1 MWKLVWE
8 LEMVSLVS
16 GNLEIQK
23 TVFLGGSLGLLKH
36 EFGGFLSDFADS
48 YLSFLG
54 IADFLGFIISFF
66 IFQCLFYGNKD
77 LSSFHP
83 SNAWDFEDQKHLL
96 TFLSPFLGNLFFELP
111 NVDFD
116 GSSGLSGCGILTVLQ
131 LFGRGTLTHEIE
143 KLVPAWK
150 PKSQASNAS
159 LDGFIQDV
167 NFLFLYICSW
177 CNDNAGC
184 EGCDDD
190 DDASGG
196 GCAVAASGG
205 SSGGSGGTACT
216 VAASGGGGGGSGGT
230 ACAVAACGDVIF

>member
-1 MWKLVWE
+1 
-8 LEMVSLVS
+8 MVSLVS

-36 EFGGFLSDFADS
+36 EFGGFLSDFGDS

-83 SNAWDFEDQKHLL
+83 SNAWDF
-96 TFLSPFLGNLFFELP
+96 GNLFFEIP
-111 NVDFD
+111 NVDLD
-116 GSSGLSGCGILTVLQ
+116 GSSGLSGCGILFSNSLDVELWWDSLETYLSEKS
-131 LFGRGTLTHEIE
+131 TLSEIE

-167 NFLFLYICSW
+167 NFCI
-177 CNDNAGC
+177 D
-184 EGCDDD
+184 
-190 DDASGG
+190 
-196 GCAVAASGG
+196 
-205 SSGGSGGTACT
+205 
-216 VAASGGGGGGSGGT
+216 
-230 ACAVAACGDVIF
+230 

>member
-1 MWKLVWE
+1 MWELVWE
-8 LEMVSLVS
+8 LEM
-16 GNLEIQK
+16 
-23 TVFLGGSLGLLKH
+23 VFLGGSLGLLKH

-66 IFQCLFYGNKD
+66 IFQCLFCGNKD

-83 SNAWDFEDQKHLL
+83 SNAWDF
-96 TFLSPFLGNLFFELP
+96 GNVFFELP

-131 LFGRGTLTHEIE
+131 LFGCGTLVGTREIE

-159 LDGFIQDV
+159 LDGFIRDV
-167 NFLFLYICSW
+167 NFRI
-177 CNDNAGC
+177 D
-184 EGCDDD
+184 
-190 DDASGG
+190 
-196 GCAVAASGG
+196 
-205 SSGGSGGTACT
+205 
-216 VAASGGGGGGSGGT
+216 
-230 ACAVAACGDVIF
+230 

>member
-1 MWKLVWE
+1 MWELVWE

-83 SNAWDFEDQKHLL
+83 SNAWDFEDQV
-96 TFLSPFLGNLFFELP
+96 FER
-111 NVDFD
+111 VK
-116 GSSGLSGCGILTVLQ
+116 T
-131 LFGRGTLTHEIE
+131 R
-143 KLVPAWK
+143 
-150 PKSQASNAS
+150 
-159 LDGFIQDV
+159 
-167 NFLFLYICSW
+167 
-177 CNDNAGC
+177 
-184 EGCDDD
+184 
-190 DDASGG
+190 
-196 GCAVAASGG
+196 
-205 SSGGSGGTACT
+205 
-216 VAASGGGGGGSGGT
+216 
-230 ACAVAACGDVIF
+230 

>member
-1 MWKLVWE
+1 
-8 LEMVSLVS
+8 MVSLVS

-36 EFGGFLSDFADS
+36 EFGGFLS
-48 YLSFLG
+48 G

-83 SNAWDFEDQKHLL
+83 SNAWDF
-96 TFLSPFLGNLFFELP
+96 GNLFFELP

-116 GSSGLSGCGILTVLQ
+116 GSSGLSGCGILFSNSLDAELWWDSLETYLSEKS
-131 LFGRGTLTHEIE
+131 TLK

-167 NFLFLYICSW
+167 NFRI
-177 CNDNAGC
+177 D
-184 EGCDDD
+184 
-190 DDASGG
+190 
-196 GCAVAASGG
+196 
-205 SSGGSGGTACT
+205 
-216 VAASGGGGGGSGGT
+216 
-230 ACAVAACGDVIF
+230 